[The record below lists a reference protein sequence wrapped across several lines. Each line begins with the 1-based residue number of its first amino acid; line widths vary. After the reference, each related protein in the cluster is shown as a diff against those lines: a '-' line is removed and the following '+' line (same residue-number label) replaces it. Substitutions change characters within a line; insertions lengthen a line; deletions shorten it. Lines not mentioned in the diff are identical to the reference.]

1 VYDGDGNRVAKS
13 VGGMATNYLVDTNNP
28 TGHAQVVDELQGG
41 SVIRSF
47 TYGHNL
53 ISQRIIGAST
63 SFYQHDGH
71 GSVRLLTS
79 TSANVT
85 DMYDYDAFGILI
97 SRTGTTPNDYLYTGE
112 QFDPSIGFYYLRAR
126 YMNPIDARFR
136 TMDSYDGSKSDPL
149 SLHKYLFTSSDPV
162 NRMDPSGRMS
172 ISETVTVGVV
182 AGILAS
188 LSVFLTFASLNQHYL
203 PKDAFTKLPDAGV
216 MGFQETYPVGRLV
229 RGVSNTPLALGLSLG
244 ALSTIHLR

>member
-1 VYDGDGNRVAKS
+1 HGVNGSVSYSYDPVGNRLNRISTVAPVPSQSSTYDPNDRLTSDSYDNNGNPTNSNGNTYAYDFDNRLTSLNGGVVRYVYDGDGNRVAKS

-112 QFDPSIGFYYLRAR
+112 QFDP
-126 YMNPIDARFR
+126 
-136 TMDSYDGSKSDPL
+136 
-149 SLHKYLFTSSDPV
+149 
-162 NRMDPSGRMS
+162 
-172 ISETVTVGVV
+172 
-182 AGILAS
+182 
-188 LSVFLTFASLNQHYL
+188 
-203 PKDAFTKLPDAGV
+203 
-216 MGFQETYPVGRLV
+216 
-229 RGVSNTPLALGLSLG
+229 
-244 ALSTIHLR
+244 